1 MPRAAR
7 AGPGRGQSERGS
19 EMEGLRVE
27 GGLFGLLVLAIDVW
41 AIIHIVQSTTST
53 LKKVLWVVL
62 ILLLPLVGF
71 LIWLL
76 LGPRKAAA

>member
-1 MPRAAR
+1 
-7 AGPGRGQSERGS
+7 
-19 EMEGLRVE
+19 MEGLRVE

>member
-1 MPRAAR
+1 
-7 AGPGRGQSERGS
+7 
-19 EMEGLRVE
+19 MEGVRVE
-27 GGLFGLLVLAIDVW
+27 GLFGLLVLAIDVW
-41 AIIHIVQSTTST
+41 AIIHIVQSGTST

-76 LGPRKAAA
+76 LGPRKNAASA

>member
-1 MPRAAR
+1 
-7 AGPGRGQSERGS
+7 
-19 EMEGLRVE
+19 MEGLRVE
-27 GGLFGLLVLAIDVW
+27 GGLFGLVVLAIDVW